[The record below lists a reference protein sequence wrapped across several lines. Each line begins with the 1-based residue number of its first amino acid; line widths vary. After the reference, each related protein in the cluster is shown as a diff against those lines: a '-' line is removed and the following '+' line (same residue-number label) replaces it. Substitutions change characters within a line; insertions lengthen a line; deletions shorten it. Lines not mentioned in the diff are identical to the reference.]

1 MEPQGS
7 TKAGTQL
14 EELLAKVSLHPVT
27 SFAGDCVGVIEVLQL
42 NAGHFITQ
50 SDLMGFNLTAH
61 RTQIWQ
67 AEKSHSYMHKG

>member
-14 EELLAKVSLHPVT
+14 EELLAKVSPHTVT
-27 SFAGDCVGVIEVLQL
+27 SFAGDCERVIEVLQL

-50 SDLMGFNLTAH
+50 SDLIGCSLTAH
-61 RTQIWQ
+61 ITQ
-67 AEKSHSYMHKG
+67 M